1 MGRSSLLKKS
11 FRKYLPFGVFI
22 TLAYLFLSYN
32 RGLVITI
39 ITIFILNISFFTYFL
54 ISFYLEGARSTS
66 KIILSV
72 ILPILFFNL
81 TFPISLILIGEDFS
95 DPLYVRKTLT
105 TMLYMT
111 IAYIPF
117 SIFLHILKSHQETY
131 R

>member
-1 MGRSSLLKKS
+1 MITGGSGLLSRAFK
-11 FRKYLPFGVFI
+11 KYLPFGVFI

-39 ITIFILNISFFTYFL
+39 ITIFIPNISFFIYFL
-54 ISFYLEGARSTS
+54 IFFYLEGARSTS

-81 TFPISLILIGEDFS
+81 TFPIFLILIGEDFS
-95 DPLYVRKTLT
+95 DPLRVRKTLT
-105 TMLYMT
+105 GMLYMT

-117 SIFLHILKSHQETY
+117 AIYHILRSCQEKI
-131 R
+131 